1 MQIRNKAELE
11 EAILSLEKK
20 RIEQEQELVTQ
31 FHATVDSLKP
41 ANLIK
46 GAFNKMVGS
55 PEGREGLLKTAT
67 GLGAGLL
74 ANKFLLGRSS
84 SMIGKIASNLL
95 KVTVAKTA
103 ASNADKLKAYGTAIY
118 HNLFQKKSNHTEH

>member
-1 MQIRNKAELE
+1 MQIRNKAELD
-11 EAILSLEKK
+11 EAILTLEKK
-20 RIEQEQELVTQ
+20 RVQQEHELLDQ
-31 FHATVDSLKP
+31 FHTTVDSLKP
-41 ANLIK
+41 VNLIK
-46 GAFNKMVGS
+46 GAIHKIVGS